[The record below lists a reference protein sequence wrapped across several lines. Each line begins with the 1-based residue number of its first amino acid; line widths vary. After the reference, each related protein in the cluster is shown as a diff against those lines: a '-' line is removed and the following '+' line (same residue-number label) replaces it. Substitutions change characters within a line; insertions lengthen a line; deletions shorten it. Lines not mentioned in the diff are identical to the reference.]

1 MGNSFK
7 TILKQTSKDFRNR
20 SVNPPL
26 VRTST
31 MVFKS
36 MSDLRQTQKKSLKNP
51 RGGYFDYGR
60 QGTSTTLELEKLL
73 TKLEESYHTFLTP
86 TEPESLSA
94 FSFLQRCTNPLHI
107 NWLTC
112 V

>member
-7 TILKQTSKDFRNR
+7 TYLKHTYKDFKNR

-36 MSDLRQTQKKSLKNP
+36 MKDLRQTQKKNLKNP
-51 RGGYFDYGR
+51 KGGHF
-60 QGTSTTLELEKLL
+60 EL
-73 TKLEESYHTFLTP
+73 
-86 TEPESLSA
+86 SLI
-94 FSFLQRCTNPLHI
+94 HI
-107 NWLTC
+107 
-112 V
+112 

>member
-7 TILKQTSKDFRNR
+7 TYLKHNYKDFKNR

-36 MSDLRQTQKKSLKNP
+36 MNDLRQTQKKNLKN
-51 RGGYFDYGR
+51 
-60 QGTSTTLELEKLL
+60 
-73 TKLEESYHTFLTP
+73 
-86 TEPESLSA
+86 
-94 FSFLQRCTNPLHI
+94 I
-107 NWLTC
+107 
-112 V
+112 

>member
-7 TILKQTSKDFRNR
+7 TILKQTSKDFKNR

-36 MSDLRQTQKKSLKNP
+36 MSDLRKTQKKVQTI
-51 RGGYFDYGR
+51 
-60 QGTSTTLELEKLL
+60 QGVVILIMEDK
-73 TKLEESYHTFLTP
+73 
-86 TEPESLSA
+86 A
-94 FSFLQRCTNPLHI
+94 LQPHLN
-107 NWLTC
+107 
-112 V
+112 